1 MKTISQKSIFMHYFV
16 RLFLMVLL
24 VTCITSCDSFVEVE
38 LPESQL
44 TTSTVFEDRA
54 TAEAALTNIYSK
66 MRDQGLLS
74 GSSSGLSNQLGN
86 LTDELTCYGSPG
98 DPALYFYFNTLLPS
112 NTSITDFW
120 NISYNQIYASNAVIE
135 GVEKS
140 SKLNSQEKERLKGEA
155 LFIRA
160 LIHFYL
166 TNLFGD
172 VPYITTT
179 DYKKNNVV
187 KKIPVSEVYSNVLS
201 DLEAAANLLGQEY
214 DNLERM
220 RPNQLVAKAL
230 LARVY
235 LYNGAWAEASNA
247 ASAVINA
254 TNYYELE
261 DNINAVFIK
270 DSKET
275 IWQFQPAT
283 AGQNTDEAA
292 AFIFFAGP
300 PPLVSITDNLMN
312 SFAAGDLRKSNW
324 TNAITDGSNTWY
336 HPYKYKEFD
345 YTTSSIEYSVVFR
358 LAEQYLIRAEARA
371 QQGDLIGAKEDLNKI
386 RNRAGL
392 EMTTAV
398 SKQDILN
405 AILQERRWEL
415 FTEYGHR
422 FFDLKRTGK
431 IDAVLSTT
439 KTGWNPIN
447 IVFPLPQNELSINS
461 NLRPQNSGY

>member
-1 MKTISQKSIFMHYFV
+1 MHYFV
-16 RLFLMVLL
+16 RLFQMVLL

-54 TAEAALTNIYSK
+54 TAEAALTDIYSK

-74 GSSSGLSNQLGN
+74 GTSSGLSNQLGN

-98 DPALYFYFNTLLPS
+98 DPVLYFYFNTLLPS

-160 LIHFYL
+160 FIHFYL

-214 DNLERM
+214 DNLERV

-235 LYNGAWAEASNA
+235 LYNGDWAEASNA

-254 TNYYELE
+254 TNYCELE
-261 DNINAVFIK
+261 NNINTVFVK

-392 EMTTAV
+392 DMTTAV

-447 IVFPLPQNELSINS
+447 IVFPLPQNELSINP

>member
-1 MKTISQKSIFMHYFV
+1 MHYFA
-16 RLFLMVLL
+16 RLFQMVLL

-54 TAEAALTNIYSK
+54 TAEAALTDIYSK

-74 GSSSGLSNQLGN
+74 GTSSGLSNQLGN

-140 SKLNSQEKERLKGEA
+140 SKLNIHEKERLKGEA

-179 DYKKNNVV
+179 DYKKNNIV

-214 DNLERM
+214 DNLERI

-261 DNINAVFIK
+261 NNINAVFVK

-392 EMTTAV
+392 DMTTAV

-447 IVFPLPQNELSINS
+447 IVFPLPQNELSINP